1 MSLMDA
7 WKKWEMEMEKRRI
20 EAYYETQQKI
30 LELHK
35 SMWDMNDKNNS
46 DMLTIQNIGKII
58 GKTIPMNFPLRL
70 ARIEDVYGTVDA
82 YVFRVKIETPNDTK
96 KYSLRLNRKKIP
108 YPQPL
113 HNGWELSCER
123 KPKQLVVE
131 VLDREDLK
139 DMGEVIRK
147 ISNLMDR
154 ILNP

>member
-1 MSLMDA
+1 MDA
-7 WKKWEMEMEKRRI
+7 WKKWEIEMEKRRI

-108 YPQPL
+108 YPQPI
-113 HNGWELSCER
+113 HNGWELSYER

>member
-1 MSLMDA
+1 MDA

-96 KYSLRLNRKKIP
+96 KYSFRLNRKKIP

-113 HNGWELSCER
+113 HTGWELSYEKR
-123 KPKQLVVE
+123 PNQLVVE

-139 DMGEVIRK
+139 DMGAVIRK